1 MNIKQLNLVSLKSN
15 LFFPFFIEV
24 LEPTS
29 ETKILDFEKHIPND
43 HLPFSF
49 SIVSKE
55 DYAQYNFKYFSP
67 CTGII
72 IKLKRENLGN
82 LEGSFYCPTVI
93 FATLSM
99 ISFFIPHDVVCLTL

>member
-29 ETKILDFEKHIPND
+29 ETKILDFEKHITND

-99 ISFFIPHDVVCLTL
+99 ISFFIPHDVVCLNS